1 MYNVKLLIVED
12 DIVIRGIYHT
22 VLKKTISTIIL
33 ARNGEEG
40 YELFKKEQPDLIL
53 TDIKMPVMNGL
64 DMITKIRNE
73 NKTVRIL
80 IMSAYGE
87 SKYFIN
93 AIESGVKGFL
103 TKPFRNDH
111 LEKVVGEQAN
121 DILLEKKF
129 KDEEKKRIAAEL
141 SREKSDKIIN
151 SLSTITTA
159 FLQQG
164 LNESSIMLGL
174 KLIGESTMSSRIAFY
189 KLVEEDKQKA
199 IIQQNIWHSNASL
212 EASIENSISK
222 LLLNTPML
230 IKWLNILEANGYISG
245 NVSEFDS
252 TEKQVFENINSKS
265 VIAIPIFVN
274 EDLWG
279 CISLDDVFKERKW
292 NRNEISA
299 LYSFAYNLG
308 AAVYRK
314 NTEQELIHMNVNLE
328 ERVKERTKALEI
340 EIAERS
346 KTQDLLRESEEK
358 YRLIYENAGE
368 GILLIQDGKVI
379 LTNPTMVML
388 MDIIPRKL
396 IGNNFHDFI
405 RSDNKNEI
413 EAFFNIN
420 EEIIK
425 EESFEVMIST
435 KSEKRKW
442 LELKVSGIDW
452 DGEPG
457 YLVFASDVST
467 KKKAQYNLKQLNKSL
482 EERIQKEIN
491 NVKQQQELLIQKT
504 KLESLGEL
512 SAGLA
517 HEINQPLGGIS
528 MGLENILIKMSQD
541 ELNNEYVTSKVN
553 LLFEDIDRIKNIIE
567 HVRTFSRDQ
576 QNTSIELLD
585 VDNVVR
591 NAISLINKQYR
602 NHQID
607 LIIDIPKE
615 VYKTYGNPF
624 KLEQVLLNILSNAKA
639 AVDRRLE
646 INCDTNYH
654 KQIKILL
661 EKDHEVIYINVSDN
675 GIGMT
680 KEIMDKIFEPFF
692 TTKYQQS
699 GTGLGLSI
707 SYGIIN
713 KMNGMIRVESEENAC
728 TKLTIEL
735 PLIKP

>member
-692 TTKYQQS
+692 TTKDQQS